1 MFIGDA
7 VPVAGDIPICVNIDK
22 MYKTLSILANKS
34 EINHFYPAWD
44 TTYSAAQLQEKINS
58 AKSMLQTLESTVHSL
73 DNGSGLGNLVNLV
86 CERLNMPMLKSNP
99 LFATTVQ
106 CMRKKVTARKLQFTG
121 RYTLKNI

>member
-22 MYKTLSILANKS
+22 MYKTLSILASKS

-44 TTYSAAQLQEKINS
+44 TTYSAAQLQEKIKS
-58 AKSMLQTLESTVHSL
+58 AKTMLQTLESAVHSL

-86 CERLNMPMLKSNP
+86 SWILVKRDDAVWLSL
-99 LFATTVQ
+99 
-106 CMRKKVTARKLQFTG
+106 RKKRINTSD
-121 RYTLKNI
+121 